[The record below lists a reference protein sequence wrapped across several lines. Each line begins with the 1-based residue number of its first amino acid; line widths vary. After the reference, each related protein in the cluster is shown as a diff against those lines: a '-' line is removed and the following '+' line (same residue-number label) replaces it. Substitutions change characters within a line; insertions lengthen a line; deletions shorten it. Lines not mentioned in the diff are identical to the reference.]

1 MGRRFVYLAC
11 DATLLYLLA
20 TVCITFC
27 CRTTTTTSFSLQ
39 VFHVYKLLT
48 EVFPVKLF
56 MNTCMC
62 THTHTHTKHNYKYCK
77 TLNNIKKQKQ
87 AGEYLTILIPEQQ
100 RKGINATNEKK
111 HWKHSDYDQVTEVS
125 ITSGIGSRSVL
136 KKSLVW
142 NFKWQTKTESYSLDV
157 WMSVRSLSFLPL

>member
-1 MGRRFVYLAC
+1 
-11 DATLLYLLA
+11 
-20 TVCITFC
+20 
-27 CRTTTTTSFSLQ
+27 
-39 VFHVYKLLT
+39 
-48 EVFPVKLF
+48 
-56 MNTCMC
+56 MC
-62 THTHTHTKHNYKYCK
+62 TLHVMLLCFIFLLLCASPSAAAPPPLPLFPSRYFMSTNCSLKCSLSNCSWTRACVRTHTHTKHNYKYCK

-111 HWKHSDYDQVTEVS
+111 HWKHSGYDQVTEVS